1 MNLWQD
7 LLTSRFLLSPFDE
20 FMVSNSWIPQCL
32 TLNRARNGALA
43 ALCIGVPDL
52 WSMSSTRASGLLGKY
67 TPSWA
72 LILLSAS
79 RHACFRSGPL
89 GYGLC
94 CTMERNECRIHT
106 TFLSRENKNFLLTFW
121 FLTSILINAVGATD
135 QKPLVT
141 RFWKSD
147 KALESIVKIFP
158 LDLESVF
165 SLLNRSSKTFN
176 PHLVHYFPTWAAQ
189 LARASYQNHEV
200 IKIINVRVIP
210 LY

>member
-7 LLTSRFLLSPFDE
+7 LLTFRFLLLPFDE

-106 TFLSRENKNFLLTFW
+106 TFLSREDKNFLLTFW
-121 FLTSILINAVGATD
+121 CLTSILINAVGATD
-135 QKPLVT
+135 QKLLVT
-141 RFWKSD
+141 RFWKSE
-147 KALESIVKIFP
+147 KALESTDKIFHP
-158 LDLESVF
+158 RSRKCFF
-165 SLLNRSSKTFN
+165 SFKSQFK
-176 PHLVHYFPTWAAQ
+176 
-189 LARASYQNHEV
+189 
-200 IKIINVRVIP
+200 NV
-210 LY
+210 